1 MLLAPFRAVIS
12 KPARRVYLQTIL
24 LALTSLLLLF
34 IAIVSYLIFY
44 ANYIPHIG
52 VTKPVHLNYYYNSN
66 SVKPSGVVNFPSQEL
81 ITNQPYD
88 VTLHLRLPTSPENLN
103 RGNFMCFVYI
113 FDTPSPNPTRR
124 TPNYFFAHADAKEV
138 SKKTLL
144 WAFRPAI
151 MTYSTPLLRTMK
163 TLITAPLLLT
173 GLKKQEEVL
182 KVVMAEA
189 TSFSA
194 IPRSAVVEVDPDL
207 AVYEARLEFV
217 ARFSGLRWFMYSWRL
232 TSFVVLTGL
241 FWGTAVLWALVAWY
255 WVSAWLQE
263 RIESEGAVAENYGD
277 RAEDTESMEDQEYG
291 GQHAG
296 SRGRGAM
303 VYPTPEATPA
313 PEETPG
319 DWTPTS
325 GDSRVGDDDEDYEDE
340 DYEDEDLDSGM
351 VEVGRAMDTGLGTTS
366 ESTGTSRHGDIRRRT
381 KAEQEA

>member
-1 MLLAPFRAVIS
+1 MLPQDMLFTPFRAVVS

-44 ANYIPHIG
+44 ANYIPRIG
-52 VTKPVHLNYYYNSN
+52 VTKPVYLNYYYNSDG
-66 SVKPSGVVNFPSQEL
+66 VKPSGVVNFPSQEL

-88 VTLHLRLPTSPENLN
+88 VTLRLRLPTSPENLN
-103 RGNFMCFVYI
+103 RGNFMCFVYV
-113 FDTPSPNPTRR
+113 FDTPSPNLARR

-138 SKKTLL
+138 SKRTLL

-194 IPRSAVVEVDPDL
+194 IPRSAVVEVDPNL
-207 AVYEARLEFV
+207 AVYEAELEFV

-263 RIESEGAVAENYGD
+263 RIEKEGVVVAENYGD
-277 RAEDTESMEDQEYG
+277 NAEDTESTEDQEYG

-296 SRGRGAM
+296 GSRRSAM

-325 GDSRVGDDDEDYEDE
+325 GESRAGDDED
-340 DYEDEDLDSGM
+340 DYEDADSGM
-351 VEVGRAMDTGLGTTS
+351 VEFRRAMGAGLGATS
-366 ESTGTSRHGDIRRRT
+366 ESTRMSRHWGYQ
-381 KAEQEA
+381 KAQ